1 MKNFEKIIIDLEGLS
16 KFNYIQ
22 FLRLEILLVEEYGHT
37 YFGRVRYALNGLEK
51 NESLPMDLGK
61 GIFIATLNDEQLGD
75 IPRRE
80 FEDILQEASKE
91 ITTILRKNQ
100 KLKILLNERNSNHN
114 KNSRKLFGYSSE
126 RILKKILKEDYSYLK
141 YDKARSSPPDV
152 LRCVV
157 KSDPDGKRHAKDIFE
172 IVEKLRSE
180 TREPYSVG
188 SYGGSTNGGDN
199 LDKVWGTFT
208 IRKFDFEKSISEN

>member
-1 MKNFEKIIIDLEGLS
+1 MSEYEKVIIDLKEIPDY
-16 KFNYIQ
+16 KFIQ
-22 FLRLEILLVEEYGHT
+22 FNRLEILCLQGGHLSL
-37 YFGRVRYALNGLEK
+37 FGRVRYALNGLEK

-91 ITTILRKNQ
+91 ITTIIRKNQ

-114 KNSRKLFGYSSE
+114 KNSMKLFGYSSE
-126 RILKKILKEDYSYLK
+126 RILKKILKDSYPYLK
-141 YDKARSSPPDV
+141 YDKAHSSPPDV

-157 KSDPDGKRHAKDIFE
+157 KSDPDGKRDAKDIFE

-180 TREPYSVG
+180 THEPYSVG

-208 IRKFDFEKSISEN
+208 IRKFNFEESISEN